1 MTCGKCNY
9 DKAYFREVQT
19 RSADEAATL
28 FFTCVKCGCVGI
40 ACAGCALTNSELTMA
55 PVQGLRQ
62 SITLLLSC
70 VAGTAGRVSPMLM
83 ACNLHG
89 GCVKML
95 QMLVCTE
102 SAAADSLT
110 CGIRSSHT
118 PNLTRP
124 CSVDRA
130 MTGILSVLVMP
141 RFYFVEFLVVVHSLH
156 VQHAAQVRRYMCQT
170 I

>member
-55 PVQGLRQ
+55 PVQGLLQ
-62 SITLLLSC
+62 SITWLLSC
-70 VAGTAGRVSPMLM
+70 FAGTAGRVSPILID
-83 ACNLHG
+83 G

-110 CGIRSSHT
+110 CGIRSSQT
-118 PNLTRP
+118 PNLTGP
-124 CSVDRA
+124 YSVDRA

-141 RFYFVEFLVVVHSLH
+141 RCYFVTWSFLVVVHSLH
-156 VQHAAQVRRYMCQT
+156 VQHAAQVRRFMSQT
-170 I
+170 V